1 MVTWQDK
8 FTGIEYELSEDWTRG
23 VRLHLAGL
31 LAEKLARLPA
41 AGDDARVA
49 RAAADACAR
58 FWREYYRLVFPL
70 RFGKKEEPPVNG
82 VTPIRGEETF
92 PQAGATIKLAW
103 DAAAKLRCEFLDG
116 MALPPLPPLLT
127 ADTGNPE
134 ATTDQLAADHHLTCA
149 ALVNV
154 VLRARGAADDGLF
167 HATRLGILLHELS
180 AEEPLAAWLSQFP
193 AAQQTARALC
203 DAGEFPAGV
212 DGVLLK
218 AIHDGQAAE
227 IDQPVYLIGA
237 GVQRI
242 KQFVFESP
250 GLNEIRGAS
259 TLLDQRVNF
268 AAWCVSREL
277 GPEVVLRAAA
287 ATIEFLAPAE
297 NNRAG
302 QPWAEWLY
310 ALFYRRTGAALIAA
324 AHLRTKPVELLT
336 QFDGTLRNLH
346 EELERDRYRADLPV
360 IEALPFE
367 ARCPLCRTRPAEGWY
382 RDAED
387 NPALACRVCITKRQ
401 LGRQQRRGKSL
412 EILRWLKVDDPC
424 ELGVNATRK
433 DCQPADM
440 EALMPASA
448 RRKRVAVIYGDGNQF
463 GQVVKDLDSLALS
476 LQWTHR
482 VEHTTQAALALAL
495 AHATQEAAQTAKLT
509 KLPFQVLALG
519 GDDLS
524 LFTWGRLG
532 PLVCEQ
538 FVKLTDAEFKAAQ
551 HLPPDKPRISFSL
564 GMLVCDEKTP
574 VRRSVE
580 FTENELLKWAKR
592 ATNERGMI
600 AHLLAL
606 TPEQIPAV
614 LETYRDTMFVR
625 ERQLCLTLRPFAA
638 AELAFLLEKARAM
651 VDGKHGGRLQRLVE
665 AFIKTRPRA
674 AMLHYIYQKQR
685 ESKSAHGFIRQLE
698 DPCEELGATWEER
711 FAQLP
716 LPAATL
722 AQRELFGENHD
733 LSRYKVAWFSPLW
746 DIHELVKIWE

>member
-8 FTGIEYELSEDWTRG
+8 FTGTEYELSEEWAG
-23 VRLHLAGL
+23 AVRLHLAGL
-31 LAEKLARLPA
+31 LAEKLARIA
-41 AGDDARVA
+41 YAGDDLRDL
-49 RAAADACAR
+49 RSAADVCAR

-70 RFGKKEEPPVNG
+70 RFGKDELRGKE
-82 VTPIRGEETF
+82 F
-92 PQAGATIKLAW
+92 PQAGATIKLTGK
-103 DAAAKLRCEFLDG
+103 DAETLRGDFLDG
-116 MALPPLPPLLT
+116 MALPPLLT
-127 ADTGNPE
+127 ANTGDST
-134 ATTDQLAADHHLTCA
+134 AVTDQLIADHHLTCA

-180 AEEPLAAWLSQFP
+180 VEEPLAERLAQFP
-193 AAQQTARALC
+193 IARQIARALC
-203 DAGEFPAGV
+203 GEGEFPAGV
-212 DGVLLK
+212 DSALLE
-218 AIHDGQAAE
+218 AIHNGRAAE

-259 TLLDQRVNF
+259 TLLDDCVDF
-268 AAWCVSREL
+268 AAWRVDREL

-302 QPWAEWLY
+302 QTWTDWLR
-310 ALFYRRTGAALIAA
+310 AMFYRKTGTAFIAA
-324 AHLRTKPVELLT
+324 ADLRVKPARLLT
-336 QFDGTLRNLH
+336 QFDKSLRDLY
-346 EELERDRYRADLPV
+346 EELERDRYCADLPV

-367 ARCPLCRTRPAEGWY
+367 ARCPFCRTRPAEGWY
-382 RDAED
+382 RDAEN
-387 NPALACRVCITKRQ
+387 NPDLACRVCITKRK

-412 EILRWLKVDDPC
+412 EILRWLGVNDPRD
-424 ELGVNATRK
+424 LGVQAARR
-433 DCQPADM
+433 DCQAADI
-440 EALMPASA
+440 ETLMPETA

-463 GQVVKDLDSLALS
+463 GQVVKDLDSLALG

-524 LFTWGRLG
+524 MFTWGRLG
-532 PLVCEQ
+532 PRVCEQ

-551 HLPPDKPRISFSL
+551 RLPPDKPRISFSL

-580 FTENELLKWAKR
+580 FTENGLLKWAKR
-592 ATNERGMI
+592 ATGERGMI

-606 TPEQIPAV
+606 TPEQIPAA

-625 ERQLCLTLRPFAA
+625 ERQICLTLRPFTA
-638 AELAFLLEKARAM
+638 AELAFLLEKAWEM
-651 VDGKHGGRLQRLVE
+651 VNGKHSGRLQRMVE

-685 ESKSAHGFIRQLE
+685 ESKTSRGFIRQLE
-698 DPCEELGATWEER
+698 DKDTAWAAR
-711 FAQLP
+711 FGQLP

-722 AQRELFGENHD
+722 VGRELFGEPRE
-733 LSRYKVAWFSPLW
+733 LSEYKVAWFSPLW
-746 DIHELVKIWE
+746 DVHELVKILE